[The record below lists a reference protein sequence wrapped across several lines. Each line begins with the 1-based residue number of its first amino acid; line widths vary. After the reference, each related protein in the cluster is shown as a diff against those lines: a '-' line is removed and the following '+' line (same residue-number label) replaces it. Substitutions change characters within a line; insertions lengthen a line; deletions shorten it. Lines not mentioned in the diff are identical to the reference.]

1 MKVIP
6 SIDLLGGKVV
16 RLYQGDY
23 EKVKVYYDDAIEALK
38 MIISKGASRIHIVD
52 LDGARKGSESFSKN
66 VNDEVIKRLVQ
77 TFKGK
82 IQFQVGGGIRRLSD
96 VKRLIELGIDKVII
110 GSLIF
115 TDYEAYQ
122 KIVKQFGEKI
132 ILALDV
138 KEGVIKRNG
147 WLIDTHMTINEL
159 LQSGKIGE
167 VYAIMTTDI
176 AVDGALTGP
185 NFEMME
191 VLNEQSYKWIA
202 SGGVSSRADLEA
214 LSKLGIYGAILGK
227 AVFEG
232 IVEDLSDL

>member
-23 EKVKVYYDDAIEALK
+23 DKVTVYYDDAIEALK
-38 MIISKGASRIHIVD
+38 MIISKGATRIHIVD
-52 LDGARKGSESFSKN
+52 LDGARKGSESFSLS

-77 TFKGK
+77 TFNGK

-96 VKRLIELGIDKVII
+96 AKRLIEIGIDKVII

-115 TDYEAYQ
+115 NDYEAYQ
-122 KIVKQFGEKI
+122 EIVKQFGDKI

-138 KEGVIKRNG
+138 KEGFIKRNG

-159 LQSGKIGE
+159 LKSGKIGE
-167 VYAIMTTDI
+167 VFAIMTTDI

-185 NFEMME
+185 NFDLMK

-202 SGGVSSRADLEA
+202 SGGVSSREDLEA

-232 IVEDLSDL
+232 MVEDLCDL